1 MAISE
6 TGVPASIRVLMALA
20 TAVASATSSVCSRNI
35 GSGPGGRWPIRCSL
49 DPAIRPRAAAMTRLA
64 NDTTCGVER

>member
-1 MAISE
+1 MSFLI
-6 TGVPASIRVLMALA
+6 VRA
-20 TAVASATSSVCSRNI
+20 TAVASAASSGCSVNF

-49 DPAIRPRAAAMTRLA
+49 DPAIRPRAAVITRLA